1 MALSPRHTYRIIAG
15 VLALLTVG
23 VLATMAVVL
32 LANRPPSPAAIAATM
47 AALPSPTPT
56 VTPTPTPVPT
66 VPGVSAE
73 LLVCQREASRE
84 MSARDMVGAVNIS
97 DDHRFLVAWFSL
109 DWPVNDLDSALAGVV
124 MAFDVALDV
133 WQGGC
138 AVYDRVQVEVYDQRQ
153 GQQAHRLTV
162 IGQMD
167 DLLAW
172 RDGRLGDRDL
182 VTRLEVTQPQ
192 ETP

>member
-15 VLALLTVG
+15 ALALLTVG
-23 VLATMAVVL
+23 LLVSMAVIL
-32 LANRPPSPAAIAATM
+32 LANRPLSPTAIAATM

-56 VTPTPTPVPT
+56 QTPTPTPVPT
-66 VPGVSAE
+66 LPGVSAE

-84 MSARDMVGAVNIS
+84 MQTRDMVGAVNIS
-97 DDHRFLVAWFSL
+97 DDHRFLLTWFSL
-109 DWPVNDLDSALAGVV
+109 DWEVNDLDSALSGVV

-133 WQGGC
+133 WEGGC

-153 GQQAHRLTV
+153 GQQTHRLTV

-172 RDGRLGDRDL
+172 RAGRLGDRDL
-182 VTRLEVTQPQ
+182 VNRLEVAQPDDAS
-192 ETP
+192 